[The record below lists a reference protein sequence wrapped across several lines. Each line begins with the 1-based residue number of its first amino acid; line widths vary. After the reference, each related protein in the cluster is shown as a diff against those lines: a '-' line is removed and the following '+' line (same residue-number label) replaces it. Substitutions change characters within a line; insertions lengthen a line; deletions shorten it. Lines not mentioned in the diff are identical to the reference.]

1 MKIKKIKY
9 AKSTREKLRRFLDK
23 IIKTNLFI
31 IVTFITCILSLVLV
45 IFPCIY
51 THNGDKYGISI
62 PLLYSR
68 SYIDFVLLTL
78 VILHILDSELNAES
92 LKYYNRSK
100 SLLVTLI
107 SSLIAT
113 FASIITAII
122 GTLEVSKSLITVT
135 MIIAS
140 AGELIVIIYLGSYVY
155 SWFNTGKS
163 EVNIS
168 LLQQTSNDVM
178 EPAVV

>member
-9 AKSTREKLRRFLDK
+9 AKSTREKLRQFLDK
-23 IIKTNLFI
+23 TIKTNLFI
-31 IVTFITCILSLVLV
+31 IVTFTTCALSLVLA
-45 IFPCIY
+45 IYPCIY

-62 PLLYSR
+62 PLLYGR
-68 SYIDFVLLTL
+68 SCIDFVLLTL
-78 VILHILDSELNAES
+78 IILHTLDSELNAES

-100 SLLVTLI
+100 SLLSALI

-122 GTLEVSKSLITVT
+122 ATLKVNKSLITVT
-135 MIIAS
+135 IIIAS
-140 AGELIVIIYLGSYVY
+140 AGELIVIIYLGSFVY
-155 SWFNTGKS
+155 SWFNAGKS